1 MPDFDFHLSAFAW
14 VPETSRGW
22 VKCLRP
28 RWAFEEAGFAYRT
41 TRLGPG
47 ESGSEG
53 YRAWQP
59 FGMVPAYDDGR
70 VRLFESGAIL
80 LRIGSLSDRLRGWD
94 EAEEATIASWVFA
107 ALNTFETHT
116 SRLTEGLPGAV
127 EAVSRRLEA
136 LEAALGDREWLVE
149 RFSVADIAMAT
160 VLREIAE
167 TAVLRRHA
175 GVSAYLVRC
184 LARPAFERALQA
196 QFADFDDSR
205 VA

>member
-1 MPDFDFHLSAFAW
+1 MPDLDFHISAFAW

-47 ESGSEG
+47 EGGSDG

-94 EAEEATIASWVFA
+94 DAGEATIASWVFA
-107 ALNTFETHT
+107 ALNTFEPHT
-116 SRLTEGLPGAV
+116 VRLQEGDAGAD
-127 EAVSRRLEA
+127 EAVSRRLDS
-136 LEAALGDREWLVE
+136 LERSLRDREWLAE
-149 RFSVADIAMAT
+149 RFSAADIAMAT
-160 VLREIAE
+160 VLREIADS
-167 TAVLRRHA
+167 AVLKRHA
-175 GVSAYLVRC
+175 GVASYLERC
-184 LARPAFERALQA
+184 LARPAFARALEA
-196 QFADFDDSR
+196 QLADFDDSL